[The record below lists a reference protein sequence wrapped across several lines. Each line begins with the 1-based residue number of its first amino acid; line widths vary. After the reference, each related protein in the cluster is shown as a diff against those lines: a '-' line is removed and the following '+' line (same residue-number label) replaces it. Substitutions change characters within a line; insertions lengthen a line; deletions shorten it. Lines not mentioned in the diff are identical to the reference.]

1 MLFNTFKLPHKN
13 KMIKKQISISIHS
26 LSCAVDGKLV
36 LEDINFS
43 LTSGQS
49 ITITGANGVG
59 KTLLLHVILGFK
71 SSFKGHILINEV
83 DLSKDHDDRQEQIG
97 YYGHR
102 ASLQAGLTPLEI
114 IKYWKAY
121 YNSDAIAM
129 DLVKFWGLPN
139 NTVENC
145 SEGQRKRIGLA
156 RLSMMQRNI
165 WLLDEPTTNLD
176 IEGKEKFLQLHA
188 SHLKSG
194 GLSIITTHEPSQF
207 NKNKIINLDKHRIN

>member
-1 MLFNTFKLPHKN
+1 MT
-13 KMIKKQISISIHS
+13 KKKISISIHS
-26 LSCAVDGKLV
+26 LSCAVDGKLL

-49 ITITGANGVG
+49 ITITGPNGVG

-71 SSFKGHILINEV
+71 SSFKGNILINEV
-83 DLSKDHDDRQEQIG
+83 DLSQDPDDRQEQIG
-97 YYGHR
+97 YYGHS

-114 IKYWKAY
+114 MRYWKAY
-121 YNSDAIAM
+121 YNSDAIAL

-139 NTVENC
+139 YTVENC
-145 SEGQRKRIGLA
+145 SAGQRKRIGLA

-176 IEGKEKFLQLHA
+176 KEGKEKFLQMHA